1 MGLAYKLLKSNAGL
15 MNFKIDQKVSSKRP
29 PMISVEGIIIP
40 SRWDKQGNIV
50 ELAIATRNEEEY
62 LVADENQVTKLKP
75 LLRKEAQV
83 RGILQTKDGKK
94 VINVTEFRQKGK

>member
-1 MGLAYKLLKSNAGL
+1 MLLKSDSGL
-15 MNFKIDQKVSSKRP
+15 MNFLTEVKSSNKIQT
-29 PMISVEGIIIP
+29 MISVEGIIIP
-40 SRWDKQGNIV
+40 SQWDKQGNIV

-62 LVADENQVTKLKP
+62 LIADKDQVTKLKP

-94 VINVTEFRQKGK
+94 LIHVTEFSQKGK

>member
-1 MGLAYKLLKSNAGL
+1 MYLAHKLLQSNAGL
-15 MNFKIDQKVSSKRP
+15 MNSKINVNVTSKRQ
-29 PMISVEGIIIP
+29 PMISVEGIIIA

-62 LVADENQVTKLKP
+62 LVADEDQVTKLKP

-94 VINVTEFRQKGK
+94 TINVAEFSQKGK

>member
-1 MGLAYKLLKSNAGL
+1 
-15 MNFKIDQKVSSKRP
+15 MNSEIDENVLSQRQ
-29 PMISVEGIIIP
+29 PMISVEGIIIA

-62 LVADENQVTKLKP
+62 LVADEDQVTKMKP

-94 VINVTEFRQKGK
+94 IINVAEFNHKGK

>member
-1 MGLAYKLLKSNAGL
+1 
-15 MNFKIDQKVSSKRP
+15 MNTEIDKNVLSQRQ
-29 PMISVEGIIIP
+29 PMISVEGIIIA
-40 SRWDKQGNIV
+40 SQWDKQGNIV

-62 LVADENQVTKLKP
+62 LVADADQVTKLKP

-94 VINVTEFRQKGK
+94 IIHVAEFSQKGK

>member
-1 MGLAYKLLKSNAGL
+1 
-15 MNFKIDQKVSSKRP
+15 MNSEIDENVLSQRQ
-29 PMISVEGIIIP
+29 PMISVEGIIIA

-62 LVADENQVTKLKP
+62 LVADEDQVTKMKP

-94 VINVTEFRQKGK
+94 IINVAEFNQKGK

>member
-1 MGLAYKLLKSNAGL
+1 
-15 MNFKIDQKVSSKRP
+15 
-29 PMISVEGIIIP
+29 MISVEGIIIA

-62 LVADENQVTKLKP
+62 LIADEDQVTQLKP

-94 VINVTEFRQKGK
+94 IINVTGFSQKGNK